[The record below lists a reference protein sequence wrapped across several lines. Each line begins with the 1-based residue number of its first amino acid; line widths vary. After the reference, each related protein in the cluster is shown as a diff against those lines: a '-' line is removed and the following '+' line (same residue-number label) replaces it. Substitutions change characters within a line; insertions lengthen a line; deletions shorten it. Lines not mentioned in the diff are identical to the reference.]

1 MPKDHIILYGGSFNP
16 PHFSHLLFVAA
27 LGGCFPEAE
36 IWVAP
41 TYAHAF
47 GKPLM
52 DYELRLR
59 MLEAMFAPYRHVV
72 VSTIERDLH
81 RSTSYTVDVV
91 RAILAQCPGVRVS
104 VACCNGANMMCFAR
118 FPISSC
124 SRAKGMTTP
133 GRCRCRYCPGFRAP
147 RYARL
152 WLKIRMIRDLRR

>member
-1 MPKDHIILYGGSFNP
+1 MYNFVFCRLLLRCRAVRSRRRLLLSQYAGGLSYVVSMPKDHIILYGGSFNP

-104 VACCNGANMMCFAR
+104 VAVGADIV
-118 FPISSC
+118 P
-124 SRAKGMTTP
+124 T
-133 GRCRCRYCPGFRAP
+133 
-147 RYARL
+147 L
-152 WLKIRMIRDLRR
+152 LQ